1 MAGVYVFSR
10 QFGFVYA
17 NPKVPKRPQPAPAV
31 SLQPVTFN
39 FIVNST
45 IEAGRTP
52 AQHHRMN
59 RKEEVLQDVVIKFAG
74 DSGDGMQLTGSQFTN
89 NTALMGIDLA
99 TFPDFPAE
107 IRAPQGTLPGVSGY
121 QLRFSSD
128 QVFTPG
134 DECDV
139 LVAMNAAALKA
150 NLKGLKKGGKI
161 IANTDGFDTKNL
173 RLANYPESVNPLEDD
188 SLANYTVIK
197 MDVTKM
203 TREALKD
210 FTMGT
215 KEKDRAKNMFV
226 LGFLYWMYNRNMEST
241 LQFFK
246 DKFGKKP
253 EIFESNVKV
262 LQAGYHFGDTT
273 ETFTTTYRVEKA
285 KMPAGVYR
293 SVMGNQ
299 ALAYGLIAAARKS
312 GLPLFLGSY
321 PITPASD
328 ILHELSRH
336 KSFGVRTFQ
345 AEDEIAAITSA
356 IGAAYGGALGVTT
369 TSGPGMALKAEAM
382 GLAAMLEIPLL
393 ICNIQRGGPSTGL
406 PTKTEQSDLLQAY
419 YGRNGECPMPV
430 VSASTP
436 SDCFDAVY
444 EAVRI
449 AVQHMT
455 PVIFLSDGYIA
466 NGAEPWKFPKSADL
480 APIEVK
486 FKTELGPEETTFQ
499 PYLRDEKLVR
509 PWAIPGTPGLEHRVG
524 GLEKQNITG
533 NVSYDPEN
541 HQLMVKI
548 REEKV
553 ARIADHIAPQTLDSG
568 PEKGDMLVLGW
579 GSTYGAIKSAAAEL
593 QKEGYAVSHAH
604 LRHLRPFPA
613 NLGEILRSFK
623 HVLIPEINNG
633 QLIRII
639 RDQYLVNAVGYNK
652 VMGVPI
658 TRTELVMKIRELL
671 GSNN

>member
-1 MAGVYVFSR
+1 
-10 QFGFVYA
+10 
-17 NPKVPKRPQPAPAV
+17 
-31 SLQPVTFN
+31 
-39 FIVNST
+39 
-45 IEAGRTP
+45 
-52 AQHHRMN
+52 MN

-89 NTALMGIDLA
+89 NTALLGIDLA

-128 QVFTPG
+128 KVFTPG

-161 IANTDGFDTKNL
+161 IVNLEGFDSKNL
-173 RLANYPESVNPLEDD
+173 RLANYPDGINPLEDN
-188 SLANYTVIK
+188 SLDNYTVIK
-197 MDVTKM
+197 IDVTKM
-203 TREALKD
+203 TREALKEI
-210 FTMGT
+210 TLGT

-226 LGFLYWMYNRNMEST
+226 LGFLYWMYNRDMAT
-241 LQFFK
+241 TIQFLK
-246 DKFGKKP
+246 DKFGKKQ
-253 EIFESNVKV
+253 EILDSNIKA
-262 LQAGYHFGDTT
+262 LQAGFNYGDTT

-285 KMPAGVYR
+285 KMAPGIYR
-293 SVMGNQ
+293 SIMGNQ
-299 ALAYGLIAAARKS
+299 ALSYGLIAATQKS
-312 GLPLFLGSY
+312 GLSLFLGSY

-345 AEDEIAAITSA
+345 AEDEIAGITSA
-356 IGAAYGGALGVTT
+356 IGAAYGGSLGVTT

-382 GLAAMLEIPLL
+382 GLAVMLEIPLL
-393 ICNIQRGGPSTGL
+393 IIDVQRGGPSTGL

-419 YGRNGECPMPV
+419 YGRNGECPMPII
-430 VSASTP
+430 SASTP

-449 AVQHMT
+449 AVTHMT

-466 NGAEPWKFPKSADL
+466 NGAEPWKFPKSEDL
-480 APIEVK
+480 IPIEVK
-486 FKTELGPEETTFQ
+486 FKTELGHGEDRFQ

-509 PWAIPGTPGLEHRVG
+509 PWAIPGTPGLEHRIG

-553 ARIADHIAPQTLDSG
+553 EKIADYIPLQRLDSG
-568 PEKGDMLVLGW
+568 PEKGELLILGW
-579 GSTYGAIKSAAAEL
+579 GSTYGSIKSAVTEL
-593 QKEGYAVSHAH
+593 QNEGYAVSHAH
-604 LRHLRPFPA
+604 LRHMRPFPK
-613 NLGEILRSFK
+613 NLGDILKNFSQ
-623 HVLIPEINNG
+623 VLIPEINNG
-633 QLIRII
+633 QLIKII
-639 RDQYLVNAVGYNK
+639 RDKYFVDAKGYQK
-652 VMGVPI
+652 IMGIPI
-658 TRTELVMKIRELL
+658 TKTELVLKIREML
-671 GSNN
+671 GGNN